1 MAAVIA
7 DANFL
12 LRLLTKR
19 PKPFYRA
26 ARAFAQRAEEEGE
39 RVEVHPVHVAEAI
52 DVLEGRV
59 YGLSAEEAAGELL
72 ALLSARPFAPREEEA
87 LFAALE
93 AYPKSGLG
101 FSKVFLAQL
110 ARVEGKRVASFDKKL
125 ARLGVEPLVPEET

>member
-52 DVLEGRV
+52 DVLKGRV

-93 AYPKSGLG
+93 AYPDSGLG
-101 FSKVFLAQL
+101 FPNVFLAQL
-110 ARVEGKRVASFDKKL
+110 ARVEGKRVVSFDKKL